1 LRRGK
6 SIPQQ
11 DYRVNEQIRVREVLV
26 IADDGKQLGVM
37 APLQALQQARELG
50 LDLVEVAPTARPPVC
65 RIMDYGRYR
74 YLATK
79 KDRES
84 RKGQK
89 PNLLHEIRFR
99 TRIAEHD
106 RQAKL
111 KRVRQ
116 FLDEGS
122 KVKLSVMFRGREITH
137 PEIGLRLLRGVVESL
152 KDVAKVEFPPA
163 MEGRFLNVTIS
174 PLAKRDSPAKQ
185 PAQEGAPTNAR
196 ETEKVQAQA

>member
-1 LRRGK
+1 M
-6 SIPQQ
+6 
-11 DYRVNEQIRVREVLV
+11 NEQIRVREILV
-26 IADDGKQLGVM
+26 IGEDGEQIGVM
-37 APLQALQQARELG
+37 PPGQALQTARESG
-50 LDLVEVAPTARPPVC
+50 LDLVEVAPTAKPPVC

-89 PNLLHEIRFR
+89 SNVPRQIRFK

-116 FLDEGS
+116 FLSEGS

-137 PEIGLRLLRGVVESL
+137 PEIGMNLLRGVVESL
-152 KDVAKVEFPPA
+152 KGEAKVESAPA
-163 MEGRFLNVTIS
+163 MEGRFLNVIVS
-174 PLAKRDSPAKQ
+174 PELKREVKPQEDSEEGERADG
-185 PAQEGAPTNAR
+185 QEADQKPEEVKA
-196 ETEKVQAQA
+196 

>member
-1 LRRGK
+1 MN
-6 SIPQQ
+6 
-11 DYRVNEQIRVREVLV
+11 DQIRVREILV
-26 IADDGKQLGVM
+26 IGEDGNQLGVM
-37 APLQALQQARELG
+37 PPGQALEAAREAG

-89 PNLLHEIRFR
+89 TNVPRQIRFK

-111 KRVRQ
+111 KRIRQ
-116 FLDEGS
+116 FLEEGS

-137 PEIGLRLLRGVVESL
+137 PEIGMNLLRSVVESL
-152 KDVAKVEFPPA
+152 QGEAKVESAPA
-163 MEGRFLNVTIS
+163 MEGRFLNVTV
-174 PLAKRDSPAKQ
+174 SPAVK
-185 PAQEGAPTNAR
+185 R
-196 ETEKVQAQA
+196 EVKVQEASEEGEQPDGQEADQKPEEVKA

>member
-1 LRRGK
+1 
-6 SIPQQ
+6 
-11 DYRVNEQIRVREVLV
+11 VNEQIRVREVLV
-26 IADDGKQLGVM
+26 IGEDGNQLGVM
-37 APLQALQQARELG
+37 PPGQALQAAREAG

-89 PNLLHEIRFR
+89 TNVPRQIRFK

-111 KRVRQ
+111 KRIRR
-116 FLDEGS
+116 FLEDGN

-137 PEIGLRLLRGVVESL
+137 PEIGMNLLRSVVESL
-152 KDVAKVEFPPA
+152 KGEAKVEYPPA
-163 MEGRFLNVTIS
+163 MEGRFLNVTVS
-174 PLAKRDSPAKQ
+174 PELKREAKSEPDSEEGEQ
-185 PAQEGAPTNAR
+185 PDG
-196 ETEKVQAQA
+196 QAADQKPEEVKA

>member
-1 LRRGK
+1 MN
-6 SIPQQ
+6 
-11 DYRVNEQIRVREVLV
+11 DQIRVREILV
-26 IADDGKQLGVM
+26 IGEDGNQLGVM
-37 APLQALQQARELG
+37 PPGQALEAAREAG

-89 PNLLHEIRFR
+89 SNVPRQIRFK

-111 KRVRQ
+111 KRIRQ

-122 KVKLSVMFRGREITH
+122 KVKLSVMYRGREITH
-137 PEIGLRLLRGVVESL
+137 PEIGMNLLRGVVESL
-152 KDVAKVEFPPA
+152 QGEAKVEAAPA
-163 MEGRFLNVTIS
+163 MEGRFLNVIVS
-174 PLAKRDSPAKQ
+174 PVVKRD
-185 PAQEGAPTNAR
+185 T
-196 ETEKVQAQA
+196 KVQQASEEGEQPDGQEEDEKPEEVKA

>member
-1 LRRGK
+1 M
-6 SIPQQ
+6 
-11 DYRVNEQIRVREVLV
+11 NEQIRVREILV
-26 IADDGKQLGVM
+26 IGEDGDQLGVM
-37 APLQALQQARELG
+37 PPGQALEAAREVG

-84 RKGQK
+84 RKGHKSNVPRQ
-89 PNLLHEIRFR
+89 IRFK

-111 KRVRQ
+111 KRIRQ
-116 FLDEGS
+116 FLEEGS

-137 PEIGLRLLRGVVESL
+137 PEIGMNLLRSVVESL
-152 KDVAKVEFPPA
+152 QGDAKVESAPA
-163 MEGRFLNVTIS
+163 MEGRFLNVTV
-174 PLAKRDSPAKQ
+174 SPAVKREVKVEQASEEGEQ
-185 PAQEGAPTNAR
+185 PDGQEAD
-196 ETEKVQAQA
+196 EKPEEVKA

>member
-1 LRRGK
+1 M
-6 SIPQQ
+6 
-11 DYRVNEQIRVREVLV
+11 NEQIRVREVLV
-26 IADDGKQLGVM
+26 IGEDGDQIGVL
-37 APLQALQQARELG
+37 PPGQALLAAREAG

-89 PNLLHEIRFR
+89 TNVPRQIRFK

-111 KRVRQ
+111 KRIRQ

-137 PEIGLRLLRGVVESL
+137 PEIGMNLLRSVVESL
-152 KDVAKVEFPPA
+152 QTEAKVESPPA
-163 MEGRFLNVTIS
+163 MEGRFLNVTVS
-174 PLAKRDSPAKQ
+174 PTLKREAKGPQASEEGEQ
-185 PAQEGAPTNAR
+185 PDGQEADQKPEEVKA
-196 ETEKVQAQA
+196 